1 MLTMKTNGQ
10 QLDIA
15 ASPDTTMPR
24 LSYALQSAMAWFAGQ
39 DMHRVTMRRLRKHDG
54 TCNIFISSDLQPSRD
69 MYSGVTSIG
78 KLARVGLLPK
88 HIEDRHRWD
97 INDGSAI
104 LVHPHELRPTL
115 TLWDVAFGVADMVV
129 FMFRRRV
136 TEVRWQLAQSEM
148 QLWAAPGLTLHEV
161 REMGK
166 WAADYEPHVTVGS
179 LPG

>member
-10 QLDIA
+10 QLDIT
-15 ASPDTTMPR
+15 ASADTTLPR

-39 DMHRVTMRRLRKHDG
+39 GMHRVTMRRLRKHDG
-54 TCNIFISSDLQPSRD
+54 TCNIFMSSDLQPSRD
-69 MYSGVTSIG
+69 MYSGVTRIG
-78 KLARVGLLPK
+78 ELARVGLLAK

-97 INDGSAI
+97 IKDESAT
-104 LVHPHELRPTL
+104 LVHPDELRPTL
-115 TLWDVAFGVADMVV
+115 TLGDVAFGVADMVV
-129 FMFRRRV
+129 FMLRRRV

-148 QLWAAPGLTLHEV
+148 QLWGAPGLTAREV

-166 WAADYEPHVTVGS
+166 WEADYEPAETVGS